1 MRRPLVLLGVPALL
15 AALLVAPAAA
25 VSDPVVVVDDF
36 EAPLSQGTTAEGTAI
51 GWGSFQDPDS
61 TFLYQPSDSPP
72 AGRPDAG
79 PDNTVLEVTTRVA
92 SFTGVSHFFTDDA
105 VTEWVPQDWSGY
117 EGFALWVYGQD
128 SGTGLF
134 VDVLDNRNPG
144 STGDDAERWTVS
156 FADDFS
162 GWQLL
167 EWSWDEFARKGI
179 GNGAPD
185 DGLNLTEVHGWAFGV
200 TSTGGDEVTYYL
212 DDVQVFGVRPLELAW
227 SSPIITVEESVGT
240 ATATA
245 TLTRASDT
253 PITVDVVTADVDDRT
268 SSEDL
273 IATPGRDYV
282 PTSSTLTFAPGET
295 EATFSVEVLDDGRAE
310 VDETVHLHMTAVTG
324 VDDPGPAGRASL
336 SITDSDPVDPRLVES
351 FEDRYAPALRETAG
365 ETSMQVREIAQGDAD
380 ARPGQEPFETVL
392 DVSGEGTVGRDLPLP
407 EDYSAATGLTFWLHG
422 TGDGSELEVRLL
434 DNRAPD
440 PGPDGWEL
448 TWSDEFDAPAG
459 TPADPDSWTYET
471 GGWGWG
477 NQELQ
482 YYTDSTENA
491 AHDGEGNLVITT
503 RAVDDPEAADLPCW
517 YGPCTHTS
525 ARLIT
530 EGKQEFAYGRIEAS
544 VRTGDGTG
552 IWPAF
557 WSLGNDFREVGW
569 PQTGE
574 IDVMEY
580 VGRIPGEIFGT
591 IHGPGY
597 SGGESFSSGQ
607 IQVDP
612 APPEDFLEYAV
623 VWQPELITWEVTD
636 GAGTRQYHEA
646 VPADVAPDE
655 WVFEH
660 PFTLLLNVA
669 LGGNFGGPLGD
680 DLDLPQETRA
690 DWVRVYQ
697 APDTAERFTATVVD
711 DTAGWSQVSVPFAA
725 LERAADQP
733 EGAPDDG
740 LTLSEVWGW
749 QVGLPDAQERS
760 LDALRLGLVTPSGA
774 EVERVAGADRVAT
787 SVAVSQ
793 RQHPDGAP
801 DAVLARSDEYADA
814 LYGGPLAASVDGPV
828 LLTGGDELDPRVVDE
843 LVRLGVE
850 RVWLVGGT
858 AALSE
863 QVETAA
869 EDQGEVVRLGGATRA
884 ETAGLVA
891 AQLDSAGAY
900 LVQGYGERGWVDAV
914 SASGLAAREG
924 SPVLPA
930 RGDGLPE
937 ATFDALCS
945 RDSVVVVGGTAAVPA
960 SAVEALQ
967 GCDDPPAVTRVG
979 GVDRY
984 DTSARLLARGL
995 DGGATAA
1002 VWLATGQ
1009 EYADALS
1016 AGPAAGD
1023 GLGLLLVDPSAAAL
1037 PDVLVGLLDDDG
1049 VEADEV
1055 VVVGGPAALPRS
1067 LEQSLIAGG

>member
-1 MRRPLVLLGVPALL
+1 MRRPLVLTAVTALL
-15 AALLVAPAAA
+15 AGLLAGPAAA
-25 VSDPVVVVDDF
+25 VSDPVVVVDDI
-36 EAPLSQGTTAEGTAI
+36 EAPLSQGQTAEGTAI
-51 GWGSFQDPDS
+51 GWGSFQDPES
-61 TFLYQPSDSPP
+61 TFAYQPSDSPP
-72 AGRPDAG
+72 APRPDAG
-79 PDNTVLEVTTRVA
+79 PENTVLEVTTEVA
-92 SFTGVSHFFTDDA
+92 AFTGVSHFFTDDT

-128 SGTGLF
+128 TGTGLF
-134 VDVLDNRNPG
+134 VDVLDNRTPG
-144 STGDDAERWTVS
+144 STSDDAERWTVS
-156 FADDFS
+156 FVDDFS

-167 EWSWDEFARKGI
+167 EWTWDEFARKGV

-185 DGLNLTEVHGWAFGV
+185 DGFGLSEVHGWAFGA
-200 TSTGGDEVTYYL
+200 TSTGGAEVTWYL

-227 SSPIITVEESVGT
+227 SSPIIGVDESVGT

-245 TLTRASDT
+245 TLTRPSDT
-253 PITVDVVTADVDDRT
+253 EITVDVVTADVQNRT

-273 IATPGRDYV
+273 IATPDRDYV
-282 PTSSTLTFAPGET
+282 PTSATLTFAPGET

-310 VDETVHLHMTAVTG
+310 VDETVHLHMRDVTG
-324 VDDPGPAGRASL
+324 VEDPGPAGRTSL
-336 SITDSDPVDPRLVES
+336 SITDDDPVDPRLVES
-351 FEDRYAPALRETAG
+351 FEDRFAPALLGTTGA
-365 ETSMQVREIAQGDAD
+365 TSMSAREIAAGDAD
-380 ARPGQEPFETVL
+380 ARPGQEQFETVL
-392 DVSGEGTVGRDLPLP
+392 DVSGEGTAGREFPLP
-407 EDYSAATGLTFWLHG
+407 EDFSAASGLTFWLYG
-422 TGDGSELEVRLL
+422 TGDGSELDVTLL

-448 TWSDEFDAPAG
+448 TWSDEFDAAAG
-459 TPADPDSWTYET
+459 EPADPESWTYET

-482 YYTDSTENA
+482 YYTDSTDNA
-491 AHDGEGNLVITT
+491 AHDGQGNLVITT
-503 RAVDDPEAADLPCW
+503 REVEDPEAADLPCW

-530 EGKQEFAYGRIEAS
+530 EGKQEFAYGRIEAR

-612 APPEDFLEYAV
+612 GPPEDFLEYAII
-623 VWQPELITWEVTD
+623 WQPGLIEWEVTD
-636 GAGTRQYHEA
+636 GDGTRKYHEA
-646 VPADVAPDE
+646 MPADVAPDE

-669 LGGNFGGPLGD
+669 LGGNFGGALGD

-697 APDTAERFTATVVD
+697 APDSAERFTATVVD
-711 DTAGWSQVSVPFAA
+711 DTAGWSQVSVPFGAF
-725 LERAADQP
+725 ERDADQP

-749 QVGLPDAQERS
+749 QVGLPDDQERS
-760 LDALRLGLVTPSGA
+760 LDAVRLGLVTPSGA
-774 EVERVAGADRVAT
+774 EVERVAGEDRVAT
-787 SVAVSQ
+787 SVALSQ
-793 RQHPDGAP
+793 RQHADGAA
-801 DAVLARSDEYADA
+801 DAVLARSDLYADA

-828 LLTGGDELDPRVVDE
+828 LLTGGDGLDERVAGELA
-843 LVRLGVE
+843 RLGVE

-869 EDQGEVVRLGGATRA
+869 AEQGEVVRFAGQTRA
-884 ETAGLVA
+884 ETAALVA
-891 AQLDSAGAY
+891 EQLDGDGAY
-900 LVQGYGERGWVDAV
+900 LVRGYGERGWVDAV
-914 SASGLAAREG
+914 SASGLAARDG
-924 SPVLPA
+924 SPILPA
-930 RGDGLPE
+930 RDGQLPA
-937 ATFDALCS
+937 ATLDALCS
-945 RDSVVVVGGTAAVPA
+945 REDVVVVGGTAAVPG
-960 SAVEALQ
+960 SAVDALQ
-967 GCDDPPAVTRVG
+967 GCDATPAVTRVG
-979 GVDRY
+979 GADRY
-984 DTSARLLARGL
+984 DTSGQLFARGL
-995 DGGATAA
+995 DGAEGD
-1002 VWLATGQ
+1002 VWLATGSD
-1009 EYADALS
+1009 YPDALS
-1016 AGPAAGD
+1016 AGPAAGE
-1023 GLGLLLVDPSAAAL
+1023 GVGLLLVDPAAAGL
-1037 PDVLVGLLDDDG
+1037 ADVLVDLLDGDG
-1049 VEADEV
+1049 QQADGV
-1055 VVVGGPAALPRS
+1055 VVVGGTAALPRT
-1067 LEQSLIAGG
+1067 LEQALLATG